1 MTKEMGKSVLI
12 LGGGLG
18 GLFTGAILAK
28 EGLEVTV
35 LEKNATVGGGLQSFV
50 RFGEV
55 FDTGM
60 HIIGGMREG
69 GNIRRICEYLGI
81 WDRVSVEDVDQDVI
95 DTIFFS
101 EDGRKYCIAS
111 GRHRYVEVLSEQF
124 PDQRENLK
132 AYVDA
137 MYRIADEVDLFKL
150 RPSTDYMPVHSD
162 EFLMAADAFIAKYI
176 TDRRLR
182 GVVAYMN
189 PLYGGRGN
197 MTPAYIHALISVLYI
212 EGPSRFCGGS
222 YRFAETLASF
232 IKENGGKVIAGDG
245 VTHIATEDRKVV
257 SVSTAKGRTY
267 SADLYV
273 SDIHPCTL
281 FTLMDDP
288 SAFPKSYRNRLDALP
303 NAYSAFTLSI
313 KLKPE
318 SFRYFN
324 HTAYYMTDYGSLW
337 AFGNGEGV
345 WPRGFL
351 YMTPPEPRQGEF
363 ATKMIVTAPML
374 WDEVKKWENTYVGHR
389 GAEYEQWKVECT
401 GKLLDCMEKMMPGF
415 RNCIEAINAASPLT
429 IRDYYGVKE
438 GSMCGFSKDCN
449 NIMAS
454 QVPVVTKIPN
464 LFLTGQ
470 NCNLHG
476 FCGVVLTSINTSEA
490 ILGRNFILD
499 KLDEFRDIRPYGD
512 KEIPSAMRRI
522 VSREEFPFVSRFVFP
537 DRAVS
542 EVSHMLESFTTVREF
557 QLGVMHTAVDRIIKE
572 TSEGFVC
579 EGVENLLQ
587 RQRFL
592 FVSNHRDIMLDA
604 ALLQKVLTD
613 NGLDTSEIT
622 FGANLMKGEFV
633 IDVGKSNKMFRVERP
648 GGSRREFYGSSRKL
662 SEYIRSTILRKG
674 QSVWI
679 ANRNGRTKDG
689 VDRTDSSLIRMFAMS
704 GTDDCARSLAELNI
718 LPISVSYEWEPCD
731 VLKAL
736 ELCARMSGPY
746 EKRPGEDLYSILTGI
761 RQRKGHIH
769 MSLCTPIS
777 EDELRQCALDGKSSE
792 FYRRVAGLLDRRI
805 CFAYKLF
812 PNNYIAHDLLSGT
825 DRYASYYTEAERDEF
840 LSHMKE
846 LDVYEGRFDVTV
858 LRRIFL
864 GIYAN
869 PVDSARLFESK

>member
-1 MTKEMGKSVLI
+1 MGKSVLI

-28 EGLEVTV
+28 EGLDVTV

-101 EDGRKYCIAS
+101 EDGRTYRIAS
-111 GRHRYVEVLSEQF
+111 GRSRYVDVLSEQF
-124 PDQRENLK
+124 PDQRDNLR

-137 MYRIADEVDLFKL
+137 MYRIADEVDLFRL
-150 RPSTDYMPVHSD
+150 RPSMDYMPVHSD

-324 HTAYYMTDYGSLW
+324 YTAYYMTDYGSLW
-337 AFGNGEGV
+337 AFGNGEGA

-351 YMTPPEPRQGEF
+351 YMTPPEPGQGEF

-374 WDEVKKWENTYVGHR
+374 WDEVKKWEDTYVGHR

-401 GKLLDCMEKMMPGF
+401 GKLLHCMEQMMPGF

-449 NIMAS
+449 NLLAS

-476 FCGVVLTSINTSEA
+476 FCGVVLTAITTSEA

-499 KLDEFRDIRPYGD
+499 KLDEFRDIRPYSD
-512 KEIPSAMRRI
+512 KEIAPAMRRI
-522 VSREEFPFVSRFVFP
+522 VSSPEFPFVSRYVFP
-537 DRAVS
+537 DRDVS
-542 EVSHMLESFTTVREF
+542 EVGGMMESFTTVREF
-557 QLGVMHTAVDRIIKE
+557 QLGVMHKAVDRIIAG
-572 TSEGFVC
+572 TSDGFVC
-579 EGVENLLQ
+579 DGVEKLLKSEKY
-587 RQRFL
+587 L
-592 FVSNHRDIMLDA
+592 FVSNHRDIMMDA
-604 ALLQKVLTD
+604 ALLQKVLID
-613 NGLDTSEIT
+613 NGMDTSEIT
-622 FGANLMKGEFV
+622 FGANLMKGDFV
-633 IDVGKSNKMFRVERP
+633 IDVGKSNKMFRVDRP
-648 GGSRREFYGSSRKL
+648 GAGMREFYESSRKL
-662 SEYIRSTILRKG
+662 SEYIRSTIRRKG

-689 VDRTDSSLIRMFAMS
+689 VDRTDPGLIRMFSMS
-704 GTDDCARSLAELNI
+704 GTDGFVKSLAGLNL
-718 LPISVSYEWEPCD
+718 LPISISYEWEPCD
-731 VLKAL
+731 TLKAL
-736 ELCARMSGPY
+736 ELYSRMSGPY
-746 EKRPGEDLYSILTGI
+746 EKRPGEDLYSIITGI
-761 RQRKGHIH
+761 RQRKGRIH

-777 EDELRQCALDGKSSE
+777 GSELECCAEDGKLTDSC
-792 FYRRVAGLLDRRI
+792 RRVARLIDRRI
-805 CFAYKLF
+805 CSAYMLF

-825 DRYASYYTEAERDEF
+825 TEYASKYTAGEKEKF
-840 LSHMKE
+840 LEHLKT
-846 LDVYEGRFDVTV
+846 LDVYDDKYDLER

-869 PVDSARLFESK
+869 PVDSARLFETE

>member
-1 MTKEMGKSVLI
+1 MI

-35 LEKNATVGGGLQSFV
+35 LEKNSTVGGGLQSFV

-101 EDGRKYCIAS
+101 EDGNTYSIAS
-111 GRHRYVEVLSEQF
+111 GRNRYVDVLSEQF

-137 MYRIADEVDLFKL
+137 MYRLADEVDLFKL

-176 TDRRLR
+176 SDRRLR

-232 IKENGGKVIAGDG
+232 IRENGGKVIAGDG
-245 VTHIATEDRKVV
+245 VTHIATEDRKVT

-267 SADLYV
+267 WADLYV

-288 SAFPKSYRNRLDALP
+288 SAFPKSYRNRLDSLP

-313 KLKPE
+313 KLKQD

-324 HTAYYMTDYGSLW
+324 YTSYYMTDYGSLW

-351 YMTPPEPRQGEF
+351 YMTPPEPGQGEF

-374 WDEVKKWENTYVGHR
+374 WDNVKRWENTYVGHR
-389 GAEYEQWKVECT
+389 GEEYERWKVECT
-401 GKLLDCMEKMMPGF
+401 EKLLDCMEKMMPDF
-415 RNCIEAINAASPLT
+415 RSCIEAVNAASPLT

-476 FCGVVLTSINTSEA
+476 FCGVALTAINTSEA

-499 KLDEFRDIRPYGD
+499 QLDEFRDIRPYSD
-512 KEIPSAMRRI
+512 RELPAAMRRI
-522 VSREEFPFVSRFVFP
+522 VSCTEFPFVSRFIFP
-537 DRAVS
+537 DRDVS
-542 EVSHMLESFTTVREF
+542 EVGRMMESFTTVKEF
-557 QLGVMHTAVDRIIKE
+557 QTEVMHTAVDRIIE
-572 TSEGFVC
+572 DSSDGFVC
-579 EGVENLLQ
+579 DGIENILQ
-587 RQRFL
+587 PRRFL

-604 ALLQKVLTD
+604 ALLQKVLLD
-613 NGLDTSEIT
+613 NEKDTSEIT

-648 GGSRREFYGSSRKL
+648 GGSRREFYESSRKL

-689 VDRTDSSLIRMFAMS
+689 IDRTDTGLVRMFTMS
-704 GTDDCARSLAELNI
+704 GSDNCAKSLAELNV

-731 VLKAL
+731 ILKSL
-736 ELCARMSGPY
+736 ELYARMSGPY
-746 EKRPGEDLYSILTGI
+746 EKRPGEDLYSIISGI
-761 RQRKGHIH
+761 RQHKGRIH
-769 MSLCTPIS
+769 MHLCAPIS
-777 EDELRQCALDGKSSE
+777 EDELVECAGEGRSSD
-792 FYRRVAGLLDRRI
+792 FCRCVAETIDRRI
-805 CFAYKLF
+805 CSSYMLF

-825 DRYASYYTEAERDEF
+825 GEYAAHYTDEEKNAF
-840 LSHMKE
+840 LKHMTE
-846 LDVYEGRFDVTV
+846 LDVYADKFDIET

-869 PVDSARLFESK
+869 PVDSRRLYEK